1 MKAWRNDPL
10 RFDAVR
16 ARYVRRL
23 GCAAFTL
30 LAIWAALAAIRAVEQ
45 VTQHQRTT
53 NQGE

>member
-23 GCAAFTL
+23 GCAAFPL
-30 LAIWAALAAIRAVEQ
+30 LAISVALMVAEQ
-45 VTQHQRTT
+45 MMNKHPESQP
-53 NQGE
+53 